1 MSEVSE
7 RYLKAFCKNFM
18 DLLED
23 LIRIFPEQVDFR
35 MFQMGLRMISE
46 REPQFIMSQFIDNVM
61 QYREKI
67 VSKDESFFLD
77 DRSNSIES
85 QVQNKA
91 GAGMVEKVLN
101 LKSLWKDKLSE
112 ENKDIIWKYMQVLVL
127 LAEKWQESVRG

>member
-7 RYLKAFCKNFM
+7 RYLKAFCKNFL
-18 DLLED
+18 DLIED

-46 REPQFIMSQFIDNVM
+46 REPEFIMRQFIDNVM